1 VGRVWYSV
9 RQGAVV
15 TSAAPIAEQQQP
27 RRLPVLSVTSANR
40 YRSCPRAYYFA
51 NVVRRIPRRVDEN
64 RRFGTLLHV
73 GLEAWWR
80 AYALG
85 RLSTVSPLD
94 AALDAMRTSTS
105 PDLYEHARAE
115 VLMRGYDAR
124 WNDEPLRVVYLDP
137 QTAGVEV
144 EFEGDLRNP
153 TTSGVSRTFRRGGRI
168 DAIVRAPDGQVYVM
182 EHKSSGEDISAGSE
196 YWQRLT
202 LDLQCSAYMQGAR
215 DLGLRPAGVIY
226 DVVGKPDMR
235 PLKATPI
242 ESRKYT
248 KATAKEPSRLYS
260 NQREHDETPE
270 EHGARLADRILETPE
285 KFYQRAYVVRTQQEE
300 LESAWSFWAT
310 SVQIRESMSANLWPQ
325 HDKSCRQYG
334 RLCDYFAVCTK
345 QTTID
350 DDWHY
355 KTKEKQG

>member
-1 VGRVWYSV
+1 M
-9 RQGAVV
+9 
-15 TSAAPIAEQQQP
+15 TSAAPDPTAQP

-40 YRSCPRAYYFA
+40 YRSCPRSYYFA
-51 NVVRRIPRRVDEN
+51 NVLRRIPRYVDEN

-85 RLSTVSPLD
+85 RMSVITPLH
-94 AALDAMRTSTS
+94 AALTAMRTSPS
-105 PDLYEHARAE
+105 PDPCELARAE

-124 WNDEPLRVVYLDP
+124 WGTEPLEVVWIDP

-153 TTSGVSRTFRRGGRI
+153 MTSGVSRTFRRGGRI

-182 EHKSSGEDISAGSE
+182 EHKSSSEDIGPGSE

-202 LDLQCSAYMQGAR
+202 LDLQCSAYMEGAR

-226 DVVGKPDMR
+226 DVAGKPDMR

-242 ESRKYT
+242 ESRKYV
-248 KATAKEPSRLYS
+248 KATGALYA
-260 NQREHDETPE
+260 NQRERDETPE
-270 EHGARLADRILETPE
+270 EHGARLAERILEAPHRY
-285 KFYQRAYVVRTQQEE
+285 YQRAYVVRTAEE
-300 LESAWSFWAT
+300 ERESAWSLWAT
-310 SVQIRESMSANLWPQ
+310 SVQIRESMAAGLWPQ

-334 RLCDYFAVCTK
+334 RLCDYFMVCTK
-345 QTTID
+345 QADIND
-350 DDWHY
+350 DFRF
-355 KTKEKQG
+355 KTKERQ

>member
-1 VGRVWYSV
+1 MTSV
-9 RQGAVV
+9 
-15 TSAAPIAEQQQP
+15 APIAEQQP

-40 YRSCPRAYYFA
+40 YRSCPRSYYFA
-51 NVVRRIPRRVDEN
+51 NVLRRIPRRVDEN

-80 AYALG
+80 AHALG
-85 RLSTVSPLD
+85 RLSTVTPLD
-94 AALDAMRTSTS
+94 AAFDAMRVSAN
-105 PDLYEHARAE
+105 PDPYELVRAE

-124 WNDEPLRVVYLDP
+124 WSAEPLEVVWLDP

-144 EFEGDLRNP
+144 EFEGELRNP
-153 TTSGVSRTFRRGGRI
+153 ATSGVSRTFRRGGRI

-235 PLKATPI
+235 PLKATPV

-248 KATAKEPSRLYS
+248 EATAKEPSRLYAG
-260 NQREHDETPE
+260 QRECDETPE
-270 EHGARLADRILETPE
+270 EHGARLAERILEAPH
-285 KFYQRAYVVRTQQEE
+285 KFYQRAYVVRTAQEE

-310 SVQIRESMSANLWPQ
+310 SVQIRESMASGMWPQ
-325 HDKSCRQYG
+325 HEKSCRQYG
-334 RLCDYFAVCTK
+334 RLCDYFSVCTK
-345 QTTID
+345 QAMID
-350 DDWHY
+350 DDFVF
-355 KTKEKQG
+355 KTKERQ